1 MGDVNAAVAQFM
13 DVTGA
18 SREAAKF
25 FLDSS
30 GGVVDAAVDQFFA
43 TGGRLNQA
51 DAPAGDDDD
60 EFVDAQPE
68 LAAVP
73 GALTSSQLEFWHA
86 ACCTALHG
94 SCMWRRRNA
103 TMVWEL

>member
-1 MGDVNAAVAQFM
+1 MADHEAALAQFM

-18 SREAAKF
+18 SKEAAKF

-43 TGGRLNQA
+43 TGGEFQA
-51 DAPAGDDDD
+51 PEAAAEEDEE

-68 LAAVP
+68 LAAP
-73 GALTSSQLEFWHA
+73 AGACGRMPQLPTPRVSMLLQSRTRGSWHNLLA
-86 ACCTALHG
+86 TG
-94 SCMWRRRNA
+94 S
-103 TMVWEL
+103 